1 MSTVE
6 GIEKQGE
13 QRRSRA
19 FASARWGGSMFA
31 SFLCTLN
38 CLAEV
43 HPCISSRMDPA
54 VYSAGGE
61 VPTLSLFFLGQETSE
76 MERYPLALLAEALA
90 PPALTAYP
98 GRELGN

>member
-1 MSTVE
+1 
-6 GIEKQGE
+6 
-13 QRRSRA
+13 
-19 FASARWGGSMFA
+19 MFA

-43 HPCISSRMDPA
+43 HPCISSRMDTA
-54 VYSAGGE
+54 VYSELWG
-61 VPTLSLFFLGQETSE
+61 SLFFLGQETSE

-98 GRELGN
+98 GREPGN